1 MLKKILMEFLSIDSV
16 ITAALVGRDGFVIE
30 IVQKNRRSDIE
41 AIGALCSGAM
51 RFFEQGRA
59 TMDMGTPRQVV
70 FEYRNGAVILLRVTP
85 DEFLVII
92 TDTTAGLGHLSFTL
106 AKTSSRVA
114 AVI

>member
-30 IVQKNRRSDIE
+30 IVQKNRRSDTD
-41 AIGALCSGAM
+41 AIGALCSGAI
-51 RFFEQGRA
+51 RFFEQGGA
-59 TMDMGTPRQVV
+59 TMDMGAPRQVV
-70 FEYRNGAVILLRVTP
+70 FEYRYGAVIIIRVTP
-85 DEFLVII
+85 DEFLAII

>member
-30 IVQKNRRSDIE
+30 IVQKNRRPDID

-51 RFFEQGRA
+51 RFFEQGGA
-59 TMDMGTPRQVV
+59 TMGMGAPRQVV
-70 FEYRNGAVILLRVTP
+70 FEYRYGAVIIIRLTP

-92 TDTTAGLGHLSFTL
+92 TDTIAGLGHLSFTL

-114 AVI
+114 AAI